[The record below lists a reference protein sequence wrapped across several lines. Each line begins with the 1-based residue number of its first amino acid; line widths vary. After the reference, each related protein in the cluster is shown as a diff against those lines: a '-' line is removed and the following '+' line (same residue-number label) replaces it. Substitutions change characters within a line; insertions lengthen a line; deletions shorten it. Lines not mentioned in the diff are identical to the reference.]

1 MGFLERHMGSELK
14 SVNGRLGHIKRRLLR
29 GEPLTS
35 GLLELAQELVGH
47 GNSGDELRDGI
58 ANKLNVGEELSE
70 YELHLM
76 VDVFLLHAKLANASR
91 LADEQ
96 LR

>member
-1 MGFLERHMGSELK
+1 MSSELK
-14 SVNGRLGHIKRRLLR
+14 SVNGRVGHIKRRLLR
-29 GEPLTS
+29 GEPLTRD
-35 GLLELAQELVGH
+35 LLELALDIVGD
-47 GNSGDELRDGI
+47 GGSGDELMDGI
-58 ANKLNVGEELSE
+58 ANKLNSGQKLDD

-91 LADEQ
+91 LADLQ

>member
-1 MGFLERHMGSELK
+1 MTNQLK

-29 GEPLTS
+29 GEPLTRD
-35 GLLELAQELVGH
+35 LLELAQGLVGD
-47 GNSGDELRDGI
+47 GNSGDELKDGI
-58 ANKLNVGEELSE
+58 ANKLNAGKELSE

-76 VDVFLLHAKLANASR
+76 VDVFLLHAKLGNASR